1 MENSQQKNTHI
12 KISKNIFDAIPYIK
26 EGKLVVAKTDTI
38 YGILADA
45 LNKEAV
51 EKIYK
56 VKGRPEDKP
65 FIILIPSSHNLK
77 KFNVKPDP
85 QGEKIL
91 NIKGITVIFDIED
104 PTGEFYYL
112 HRGKNSLGFRIPD
125 DPVFL
130 SFLKEL
136 GRPVVAPSV
145 NPSDLQPAE
154 DIEKAIEYF
163 KDSIDLYI
171 DSGKVEKNV
180 PSTIVKVENGKIKVI
195 REGSKR
201 L

>member
-1 MENSQQKNTHI
+1 MENFQQMNTHI
-12 KISKNIFDAIPYIK
+12 KVSNNLFDAIPYIK
-26 EGKLVVAKTDTI
+26 QGKLVIAKTDTI

-45 LNKEAV
+45 LNKQAV

-56 VKGRPEDKP
+56 LKGRPEDKP
-65 FIILIPSSHNLK
+65 FIILIPSSEDLK
-77 KFNVKPDP
+77 KFNIKPNP

-91 NIKGITVIFDIED
+91 NKKGITVIFDVED
-104 PTGEFYYL
+104 HKGEFQYL

-125 DPVFL
+125 DSVFL

-136 GRPVVAPSV
+136 GRPVVAPSA
-145 NPSDLQPAE
+145 NPSDLTPAE

-163 KDSIDLYI
+163 KDSIDLYV
-171 DSGKVEKNV
+171 DSGKVEKNI